1 MNWVDLSI
9 IGILLLS
16 ATLSFVR
23 GLIRE
28 ILDIGAWIGA
38 IATALSSLP
47 HARPITKRWIDDPT
61 WTDPATLL
69 ATFLISLL
77 VLSIIARLGGRLV
90 RGSVLG
96 GIDRTLGVLF
106 GLARGTVLVVIAYIL
121 GGMLVAV
128 EQWPDPVLHA
138 RALNPTYQG
147 AAWLARQLP
156 EEYRPRV
163 KPPPG
168 QRETAVDSLLR
179 ATPQGRATEGRAT
192 GGR

>member
-1 MNWVDLSI
+1 MNWVDLAI
-9 IGILLLS
+9 IGILTLS
-16 ATLSFVR
+16 AILSFFR

-28 ILDIGAWIGA
+28 VLGIGAWVGA
-38 IATALSSLP
+38 IAIALTSLP
-47 HARPITKRWIDDPT
+47 HARPITKRWIDDPV
-61 WTDPATLL
+61 WTDPATML
-69 ATFLISLL
+69 ATFLLALL
-77 VLSIIARLGGRLV
+77 ILSIIARLGGKLV

-96 GIDRTLGVLF
+96 GVDRTLGVLF
-106 GLARGTVLVVIAYIL
+106 GLARGAALVVIAYIL

-138 RALNPTYQG
+138 RALHPTYEG

-168 QRETAVDSLLR
+168 QREATIDSLLR
-179 ATPQGRATEGRAT
+179 ATPQGRATEGR
-192 GGR
+192 GR